1 MTLRDIRNMVDSVG
15 IPFAYYQFP
24 EGTDQPTPFIC
35 YYFTTSDDLIADN
48 TNYVGIRQLIIELYT
63 DEPDFALE
71 KEVESAINSIE
82 LVYVNNSAYIDSEK
96 MWQISYTT
104 EVVLNAE

>member
-15 IPFAYYQFP
+15 IPYAYYQFP
-24 EGTDQPTPFIC
+24 EGTDQSTPFIC

-48 TNYVGIRQLIIELYT
+48 TNYAEIRQLVIELYT
-63 DEPDFALE
+63 DEPDFELE
-71 KEVESAINSIE
+71 SEVESAINDIE
-82 LVYVNNSAYIDSEK
+82 LVYIKNSAYIDSEK

>member
-1 MTLRDIRNMVDSVG
+1 MVDSVG

-24 EGTDQPTPFIC
+24 EGTDQSTPFIC

-48 TNYVGIRQLIIELYT
+48 TNYTEIRQLVIELYT
-63 DEPDFALE
+63 DEPDFELE
-71 KEVESAINSIE
+71 SEVESAINDIE
-82 LVYVNNSAYIDSEK
+82 LVYIKNSAYIDSEK

>member
-24 EGTDQPTPFIC
+24 EGTDQSTPFIC

-48 TNYVGIRQLIIELYT
+48 TNYVDSRQLIIELYT

-71 KEVESAINSIE
+71 KEVESAINGIE
-82 LVYVNNSAYIDSEK
+82 LVYVKNSAYIDSEK